1 MIVTLTPNPA
11 LDITYSVPGFRPHA
25 SHRVT
30 EVHAQAGGKGV
41 NVSRV
46 LHALGRPTTA
56 VLPLGGRTGE
66 VVRDD
71 LEGRHLAHVAVAVG
85 GETRRTVAVVDGTDT
100 TMLNE
105 PGPEVTADEWAAVRA
120 AVRDLLPRARVLTIS
135 GSLPSGLRKDACA
148 ELIRLARAR
157 GVPVILDADGPVLT
171 AGLAARPTVVKPNA
185 DELRSATGFE
195 DPARAASALIAAG
208 AEAVVASLGPDGLLA
223 VTPDGVWRA
232 RPPGR
237 IAGNTAGAGDSVVAA
252 LAAGLADA
260 TRWPELLADAVALS
274 AATVR
279 APRAGEFDPET
290 YRELARRVEVTRD
303 GRP

>member
-11 LDITYSVPGFRPHA
+11 LDITYTVPGFRPHA

-30 EVHAQAGGKGV
+30 GVHAQAGGKGV

-66 VVRDD
+66 VVRAD
-71 LEGRHLAHVAVAVG
+71 LDGRRLAHAAVAVG

-105 PGPEVTADEWAAVRA
+105 PGPEVTTGEWASVRA
-120 AVRDLLPRARVLTIS
+120 AVRDLLPRASVLTIS
-135 GSLPSGLRKDACA
+135 GSLPAGLREDACA
-148 ELIRLARAR
+148 ELIRLARTR

-171 AGLAARPTVVKPNA
+171 AGLSARPTVVKPNA

-195 DPARAASALIAAG
+195 DPERAASALISAG
-208 AEAVVASLGPDGLLA
+208 AEAVVASLGPEGLLA

-252 LAAGLADA
+252 LAAGLADG
-260 TRWPELLADAVALS
+260 TPWPELLADAVALS
-274 AATVR
+274 AATVL
-279 APRAGEFDPET
+279 APRAGEFDPEA
-290 YRELARRVEVTRD
+290 YRELAGRVEVIR
-303 GRP
+303 G